1 MDGTSPPADVNQNTS
16 PAGLVATTATA
27 MEVSPTFAVNN
38 FANSSPKDDTA
49 VEEAV
54 NMTPMQQK
62 LNKNLHKMKSIGLTV
77 DKQDMVDK
85 MDGCFL
91 VLGPQSAGKTQ
102 LTASLAGCDAFPSS
116 QKLCTR

>member
-1 MDGTSPPADVNQNTS
+1 MDDTSPPVDANQNTHPS
-16 PAGLVATTATA
+16 GNT
-27 MEVSPTFAVNN
+27 N
-38 FANSSPKDDTA
+38 FADPSSKDETA

-102 LTASLAGCDAFPSS
+102 LTAGLAGCDAFVSS
-116 QKLCTR
+116 QKLSTRWVNV